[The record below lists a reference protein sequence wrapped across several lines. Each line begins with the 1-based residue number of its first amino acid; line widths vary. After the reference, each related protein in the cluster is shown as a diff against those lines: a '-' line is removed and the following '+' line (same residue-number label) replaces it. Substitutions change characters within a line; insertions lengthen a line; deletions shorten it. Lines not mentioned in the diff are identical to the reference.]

1 MLCKTQIPNRL
12 DILITGILLFIS
24 KSMSNRL
31 PVNCFYL
38 ITLLL
43 ISKHALDFRENRK
56 QKQSFAL
63 VLNNCLQPVNLS
75 EFITGIFL
83 GILQNFPEQL
93 LYRTPSENTVLTA
106 TV

>member
-56 QKQSFAL
+56 QK
-63 VLNNCLQPVNLS
+63 
-75 EFITGIFL
+75 
-83 GILQNFPEQL
+83 
-93 LYRTPSENTVLTA
+93 
-106 TV
+106 

>member
-1 MLCKTQIPNRL
+1 
-12 DILITGILLFIS
+12 
-24 KSMSNRL
+24 MSNRL

-63 VLNNCLQPVNLS
+63 VLNNFLQPVNLS

-93 LYRTPSENTVLTA
+93 LYRTPSENTLLTA